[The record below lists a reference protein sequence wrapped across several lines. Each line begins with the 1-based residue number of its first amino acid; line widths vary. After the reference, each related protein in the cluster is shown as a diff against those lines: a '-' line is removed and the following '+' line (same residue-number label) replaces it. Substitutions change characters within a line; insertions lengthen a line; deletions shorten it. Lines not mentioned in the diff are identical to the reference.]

1 MAEESYLA
9 VAELLK
15 EEALAGRVS
24 HISAISSQQF
34 LFASFVITFFGAS
47 AEQQAWGGIEHL
59 GFRITRIYGCY
70 FWFTAW

>member
-34 LFASFVITFFGAS
+34 LFASFVITFFWGIGRAAS
-47 AEQQAWGGIEHL
+47 MG
-59 GFRITRIYGCY
+59 RN
-70 FWFTAW
+70 